1 MTSRVILPRKNIAE
15 DLEALFG
22 FQDQMPFGSSIV
34 GVNMNVAVD
43 SGVDL
48 NPLDILDGAATL
60 ENTYFIKQNLT
71 GGLTGVT
78 YLITCVVA
86 VSGSLELSRQAYLS
100 VIDGT
105 GF

>member
-1 MTSRVILPRKNIAE
+1 MTSRVILPRKIISE

-22 FQDQMPFGSSIV
+22 FQDQMPFGSSII
-34 GVNMNVAVD
+34 GVMMNVAVY
-43 SGVDL
+43 SGEDP
-48 NPLDILDGAATL
+48 NPLDILDGVPTL
-60 ENTYFIKQNLT
+60 VNTYFIQQNLT
-71 GGLTGVT
+71 GGLAGVT

-86 VSGSLELSRQAYLS
+86 VSGSLELSRQAYLA